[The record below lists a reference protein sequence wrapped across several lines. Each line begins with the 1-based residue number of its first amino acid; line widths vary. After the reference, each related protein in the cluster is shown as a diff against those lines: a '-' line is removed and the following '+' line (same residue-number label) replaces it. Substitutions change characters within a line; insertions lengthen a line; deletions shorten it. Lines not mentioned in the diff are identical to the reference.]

1 MSMFMPTAGDDFQG
15 LKVLLVDDN
24 RDSAMAMAR
33 LLSGFGCCTE
43 FRVDASSALESVE
56 AFGPDVVILD
66 IRLPDIPGTEV
77 CRRLRSFDFLRDS
90 TLVALT
96 GATDDRTLALVR
108 EAGFHRTLTKPV
120 ELDSILDVL
129 RSVVGRTS

>member
-1 MSMFMPTAGDDFQG
+1 MHDFEG

-24 RDSAMAMAR
+24 RDSVTAMAR
-33 LLSGFGCCTE
+33 LLAGFRCEVEYCLEGS
-43 FRVDASSALESVE
+43 AALESAE
-56 AFGPDVVILD
+56 TMAPDVMILD

-77 CRRLRSFDFLRDS
+77 CRRLLPLDALGRTTF
-90 TLVALT
+90 VALT
-96 GATDDRTLALVR
+96 GATDERTLDLVR

-129 RSVVGRTS
+129 RGAASPAR